1 MCPINL
7 SPGSAFDFC
16 RQFLQKCLGDD
27 FGSDPETLG
36 ISDICQSQPFLRSV
50 GGNLC
55 EGHMSKGEPSSDEDE
70 DEVLAKR
77 SRQKLQVG
85 STFLRVLHLRK
96 CAFNKPQLCNVLKS
110 MSSMSFGRPRSF
122 TMLLCDI

>member
-7 SPGSAFDFC
+7 SPGFAAHFC

-36 ISDICQSQPFLRSV
+36 ISDIFESQPVLQSL

-55 EGHMSKGEPSSDEDE
+55 EGHMSHEKT
-70 DEVLAKR
+70 L
-77 SRQKLQVG
+77 VG
-85 STFLRVLHLRK
+85 
-96 CAFNKPQLCNVLKS
+96 
-110 MSSMSFGRPRSF
+110 
-122 TMLLCDI
+122 